1 MATAMELAAA
11 DRDRFRDDVGEARR
25 RFEAAL
31 TQAIPDLEVNAP
43 ADARLI
49 QHSHLRFPGVHN
61 ETLLIRLDSAGVA
74 AAAGSACQSGA
85 AGVSHVLT
93 AMGFTP
99 EEARESLRFSFGWTS
114 SPDDAFRAAALVA
127 EAVEELR

>member
-1 MATAMELAAA
+1 M
-11 DRDRFRDDVGEARR
+11 
-25 RFEAAL
+25 
-31 TQAIPDLEVNAP
+31 
-43 ADARLI
+43 
-49 QHSHLRFPGVHN
+49 HN
-61 ETLLIRLDSAGVA
+61 ETLLIRLDRAGVA

-99 EEARESLRFSFGWTS
+99 EEARESLRFSFGWTT
-114 SPDDAFRAAALVA
+114 SPQDGSRAAALVA